1 MIRRPPRSTL
11 FPYTTLFRSRDQGR
25 GLILALP
32 HSGNW
37 DAAGVWLV
45 DWLGG
50 PFTTVAERLRPESL
64 YRRFLGYPGAPRVPG
79 LPPARGE
86 GAASP
91 GERERKTLNSHP
103 PHKPYSVFFLKKKK

>member
-50 PFTTVAERLRPESL
+50 PFMTVAERLRPESL
-64 YRRFLGYPGAPRVPG
+64 YRD
-79 LPPARGE
+79 
-86 GAASP
+86 
-91 GERERKTLNSHP
+91 RKSTRLNSSHANIS
-103 PHKPYSVFFLKKKK
+103 YAVFCLKKKKNLVFTQLHCCSR

>member
-37 DAAGVWLV
+37 DVAGVWLV

-50 PFTTVAERLRPESL
+50 PFLTVVERLRPESL
-64 YRRFLGYPGAPRVPG
+64 YRRFVAYREGLGMRVVPLTG
-79 LPPARGE
+79 
-86 GAASP
+86 
-91 GERERKTLNSHP
+91 GERPSSTVLREWVAGEIGRAH
-103 PHKPYSVFFLKKKK
+103 V